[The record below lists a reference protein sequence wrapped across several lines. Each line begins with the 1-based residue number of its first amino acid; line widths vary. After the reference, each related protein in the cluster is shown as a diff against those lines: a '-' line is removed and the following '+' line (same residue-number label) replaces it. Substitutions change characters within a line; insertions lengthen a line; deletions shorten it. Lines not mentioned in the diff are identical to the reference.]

1 VPLKPRDILC
11 ATGLNSVTFIDSY
24 AKLCF
29 TSLMARAFSQDARRQ
44 EEQKKI
50 LYIDTDTSFTAY
62 LRAGFI
68 LRDEINAQLP
78 KNDPFLSAEDGM
90 IPIDNID
97 GDTKGKNIF
106 DKKKN
111 QNIHRRSSCSSNR
124 LIDVYLPSEGRFE
137 SILGQVIT
145 SMPEASIVIFDSL
158 NSFYNLY
165 PTSYAYSSQPTKQ
178 AATKKNLEKDVGKQ
192 NADKFVSG
200 AREAQTNPLETLE
213 VKETKNSAYSIS
225 RLNHLLS
232 IFIMLLLKHGVYLNI
247 PVLVTSMV
255 RYKKVSEGL
264 WVKSP
269 ACRRLLHQKSVVRLS
284 VEMSAEK
291 DLSVNIMKHPSI
303 AQQTVVFENAGIHSA
318 FEVDQGKPKHHRD
331 SNKCKT
337 RC

>member
-1 VPLKPRDILC
+1 MLDILQTVPYNPRDILS
-11 ATGLNSVTFIDSY
+11 AAGLNSVTFSEPY

-29 TSLMARAFSQDARRQ
+29 TTMIARAYLQDARRH
-44 EEQKKI
+44 KKLEKV

-62 LRAGFI
+62 LMAGII
-68 LRDEINAQLP
+68 LSDEINKP
-78 KNDPFLSAEDGM
+78 YSKNDPYLSAEDEL
-90 IPIDNID
+90 IPKDNIVGD
-97 GDTKGKNIF
+97 GKSKNIL
-106 DKKKN
+106 DKKRD
-111 QNIHRRSSCSSNR
+111 QNIHYESSCSNNR

-137 SILGQVIT
+137 SLLGQVIT

-158 NSFYNLY
+158 NSFYNMH
-165 PTSYAYSSQPTKQ
+165 PTSYAASPQPAKQ
-178 AATKKNLEKDVGKQ
+178 AITKKNIEKDVGKQ
-192 NADKFVSG
+192 KADKYVPA
-200 AREAQTNPLETLE
+200 AREARTNPLEALQ
-213 VKETKNSAYSIS
+213 VKEPKKSGSSIS

-303 AQQTVVFENAGIHSA
+303 AQQTVVFPNTGIYST
-318 FEVDQGKPKHHRD
+318 FEVDQGKP
-331 SNKCKT
+331 
-337 RC
+337 

>member
-1 VPLKPRDILC
+1 M
-11 ATGLNSVTFIDSY
+11 
-24 AKLCF
+24 
-29 TSLMARAFSQDARRQ
+29 MARAFSQDARRQ
-44 EEQKKI
+44 QKQKKI

-62 LRAGFI
+62 LMAGFI
-68 LRDEINAQLP
+68 LKDEINAP
-78 KNDPFLSAEDGM
+78 HSKNDPHLSAEDEL
-90 IPIDNID
+90 IPKDNIGND
-97 GDTKGKNIF
+97 GKSKNIL
-106 DKKKN
+106 DKKMN
-111 QNIHRRSSCSSNR
+111 QNIHYESSCSNNR

-137 SILGQVIT
+137 SLLGQVIA

-158 NSFYNLY
+158 NSFYNMY
-165 PTSYAYSSQPTKQ
+165 PTSHADSPQPTKQ
-178 AATKKNLEKDVGKQ
+178 AISKKNLEKDVGKQ
-192 NADKFVSG
+192 KADKFVPA
-200 AREAQTNPLETLE
+200 AREARTNPLEALE
-213 VKETKNSAYSIS
+213 VKEPKKSGYSIS

-303 AQQTVVFENAGIHSA
+303 TQQTIVFANAGIHSA
-318 FEVDQGKPKHHRD
+318 FEVDQGKP
-331 SNKCKT
+331 
-337 RC
+337 